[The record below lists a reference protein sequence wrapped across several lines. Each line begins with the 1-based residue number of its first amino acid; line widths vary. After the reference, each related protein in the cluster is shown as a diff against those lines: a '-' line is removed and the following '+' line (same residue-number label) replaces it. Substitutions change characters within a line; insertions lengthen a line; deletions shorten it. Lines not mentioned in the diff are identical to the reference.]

1 MTSLKNNDQAKEQLD
16 KKVALLTNQI
26 ECVTTL
32 LETTTHPEEQ
42 FNLELLLEV
51 LMRTK
56 CECDINV
63 RLDIE
68 CRDFLNKGLMTEN
81 DFNALS
87 KEVSEL
93 NGHFISSYIH
103 TSIYS
108 GNENLASDYLANMQ
122 QTVQLEYAKLGLDES
137 VFEQI
142 SLFSSVPSTPLDHE
156 KKLQDQLLLDSLEN
170 NKELQII
177 VSSEIQALVNEIN
190 NIYEKNDKEQDLKKA
205 LLALKRGVSSTKKRK
220 TKPLPGTT
228 QPATDKATLL
238 KDQLINWT
246 SAMNAHALGQ
256 KITNMYNQSPDKS
269 EALEHTLSNLISE
282 ILRAG
287 DTILTP
293 NKKSST
299 QAAQQL
305 DQKLISLSKNNK
317 LFEQTKAYVEE
328 GNYLTPDA
336 LTTLFESDEKYESFP
351 KGAQTKLK
359 QLNQIK
365 IEEVQKEN
373 KEKVKAFVR
382 NSESLFNDN
391 SDPPSIDPHKIKL
404 FQDDR
409 EKFINQQFAN
419 VVDQMTLD
427 ER

>member
-1 MTSLKNNDQAKEQLD
+1 
-16 KKVALLTNQI
+16 
-26 ECVTTL
+26 
-32 LETTTHPEEQ
+32 
-42 FNLELLLEV
+42 
-51 LMRTK
+51 MRTK

-68 CRDFLNKGLMTEN
+68 CRDFLDKGLMSEN
-81 DFNALS
+81 EFNALS

-108 GNENLASDYLANMQ
+108 GDQNLASDYLANMQ

-142 SLFSSVPSTPLDHE
+142 SLFSSAKPPLDHE

-170 NKELQII
+170 NKVLQII

-246 SAMNAHALGQ
+246 SAMNAHTLGQ

-299 QAAQQL
+299 QAAQKL
-305 DQKLISLSKNNK
+305 DQKLISLSENNK
-317 LFEQTKAYVEE
+317 LFEQTKKYVEE

-336 LTTLFESDEKYESFP
+336 LTTLFKSEKYESP
-351 KGAQTKLK
+351 KDAQTKLK

-365 IEEVQKEN
+365 IEEVQKQM
-373 KEKVKAFVR
+373 KK
-382 NSESLFNDN
+382 
-391 SDPPSIDPHKIKL
+391 KL
-404 FQDDR
+404 
-409 EKFINQQFAN
+409 
-419 VVDQMTLD
+419 TLL
-427 ER
+427 